1 MIAFREFLTNFHIG
15 AASGWDIF
23 IILIFLIGVL
33 LYGFFLGRNRIIIL
47 ILGSY
52 FSLAIIKVFPWSR
65 LASVGWLNI
74 DQGPSASTEILFFL
88 ALILFFYF
96 LIPRSVL
103 TSALR
108 IKKRGDAFWWQLAL
122 LGTLQLG
129 LLATVIISFLPI
141 QSVGDLSPL
150 IKKIFVGPESQF
162 AWVFLPALVIS
173 LMRRRKKPED

>member
-1 MIAFREFLTNFHIG
+1 MIAFREFLTNFYIG

-96 LIPRSVL
+96 WNKFWS
-103 TSALR
+103 R
-108 IKKRGDAFWWQLAL
+108 IGSETRNENQKKVGF
-122 LGTLQLG
+122 
-129 LLATVIISFLPI
+129 SFLE
-141 QSVGDLSPL
+141 QN
-150 IKKIFVGPESQF
+150 
-162 AWVFLPALVIS
+162 
-173 LMRRRKKPED
+173 